1 MQPHRKRV
9 SDKLWDFGNR
19 LDDCEREIAD
29 NNTSINQ
36 LYNPLKATDYS
47 GMPSGGGI
55 SDTTLET
62 VAMIENYHKEVNNLV
77 KLKEHIKAEF
87 ETYIEPLK
95 HQHKEVIRLRYI
107 EGLSP
112 LKISFKTSYSEIHV
126 KRLLGQSQDF
136 LERQKDDTL

>member
-1 MQPHRKRV
+1 MQPHRKKV

-62 VAMIENYHKEVNNLV
+62 VAMIENYHKEINCLV
-77 KLKEHIKAEF
+77 KQKDHIKLEF
-87 ETYIEPLK
+87 ERYIEPLK
-95 HQHKEVIRLRYI
+95 HHVREIIRLRY
-107 EGLSP
+107 EKGL
-112 LKISFKTSYSEIHV
+112 KVHQIAVITSYSEDYTKQLIRQAMD
-126 KRLLGQSQDF
+126 RL
-136 LERQKDDTL
+136 R